1 MLLTDGAGFIEGTL
15 VHARE
20 GLKPVEEIRVGDYV
34 LSKPEDG
41 KGEQAYKRVV
51 RTMPFEDKEVWCVDI
66 LPKFEKEQ
74 AKLEGRH
81 VDNDT
86 TFYFAVTQNHPFWVN
101 GLGWIRADK
110 LHFRYR
116 EDDPGF
122 YPVEVEFVNGEL
134 GLAVATT
141 DFQKTENQDID
152 IAWLPI
158 MGGDVAGNLVNLGK
172 NRKSVEHR
180 EIEIVRLENSGALD
194 EPFRCTVYNLEVE
207 EFHTYYVG
215 TNGVWVHNTNYAR
228 SSRGEFSTNSARAIP
243 SLILLRKEKK
253 CC

>member
-51 RTMPFEDKEVWCVDI
+51 RTMQFEDKEVWCVDI
-66 LPKFEKEQ
+66 IPKSEIEQ
-74 AKLEGRH
+74 AEREGRH
-81 VDNDT
+81 INDNAG
-86 TFYFAVTQNHPFWVN
+86 FYFVVTPNHPFWVK
-101 GLGWIRADK
+101 GLGWTRADE
-110 LHFRYR
+110 LYHRYR
-116 EDDPGF
+116 EDDPGY
-122 YPVEVEFVNGEL
+122 YPVEVEFEIGEI
-134 GLAVATT
+134 GLVTRTAALYR
-141 DFQKTENQDID
+141 TEDQD
-152 IAWLPI
+152 IAWLQGI
-158 MGGDVAGNLVNLGK
+158 SSDVGGYRINLGE
-172 NRKSVEHR
+172 NRDLRTNSDF
-180 EIEIVRLENSGALD
+180 ILLENSGALD
-194 EPFRCTVYNLEVE
+194 ETFRCTVYNLEVE
-207 EFHTYYVG
+207 DFHTYYVG